1 MRRNTES
8 GNVVSSHSSAC
19 GASSLTTNAWI
30 DSRSCVVVSLKMKC
44 LRRDP
49 WSGFSRSD
57 SVAAISER

>member
-1 MRRNTES
+1 MRWKTES

-30 DSRSCVVVSLKMKC
+30 DSRSCSWWSLKMKC

-49 WSGFSRSD
+49 WSGLSTSV

>member
-30 DSRSCVVVSLKMKC
+30 DSRSWSWWSLKMKC

-49 WSGFSRSD
+49 WSGFSTSD